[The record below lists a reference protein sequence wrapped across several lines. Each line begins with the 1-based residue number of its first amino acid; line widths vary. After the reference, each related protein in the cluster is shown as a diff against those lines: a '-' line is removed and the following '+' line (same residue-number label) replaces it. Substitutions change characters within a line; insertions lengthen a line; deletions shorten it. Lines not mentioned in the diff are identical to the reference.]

1 MATLLELLESSFN
14 GIDAYVAKN
23 PQAHNY
29 ANVEAAKQEMQQE
42 LKRLA
47 QYEANVLAKLSP
59 EAVAQA
65 SQQHLDYIHRG
76 VDAGFMKV
84 EQARNLKSPPQPTL
98 NLSIKPL
105 TEVSTLN
112 EVIPGVDKALSTRR
126 GTTTIDLSKL
136 GDAEK
141 QAFVEYASHHP
152 QLKPLNITPASTQ
165 VVMRN
170 VSVDTIKA
178 LPSSMMM
185 DVGGKLSIKK
195 PFIPPIVQ
203 ITEFNAS
210 PVLEGL
216 TQELKAAGAMSPELL
231 DKAQLQAKGVI
242 AQRLADGKT
251 ITQTTTELQTLIK
264 EQAELIGHA
273 QNGVL
278 PGITD
283 TATHMAGRLEG
294 SGQTL
299 AQRLAE
305 PTTARR
311 LSLHTELEKLK
322 PTITGFDRKKAAIIQ
337 LLEKPIETGTLS
349 PEKMEEVVQHLVKH
363 DAAHLDTMVTHAD
376 AATQAL
382 QKKATVRKL
391 FESAG
396 GNAAEVPLGMAM
408 DQTEKVQAMI
418 KAGDQEGLAIARAAA
433 GHEQLES
440 VLKSPAKAP
449 VGAPPVPAT
458 LTEPPKRKGLS
469 RIFGKETLDE
479 KLFKTGTALEQA
491 NAEKAAAE
499 IAFEEHK
506 SAAQKLAQEIQQKRQ
521 KIALA
526 QENLEELTKNG
537 AAPELLKT
545 AQIESVEAQKE
556 LIAAKQ
562 QLNGIAKKAAE
573 SKQALNT
580 FSKNAE
586 KAQYAFDV
594 ATGKTN
600 LTKVEEFGR
609 ETRDRLADKDRALD
623 KHARDLKDSESKL
636 AQAEKKLDAVKTGAD
651 SPLTKATSELEAAK
665 IAEQEATQAIE
676 RLNLEKAAAAERATT
691 ATSSTAE
698 RIAATTEVAQK
709 QSAINEALSKQRA
722 AQGQVTK
729 ATSAIETAG
738 KPLVA
743 ATAAH
748 DAAHHATVNGKYTNS
763 LTSENSIIK
772 EAAREAKKSAAAIDR
787 SMAVAYQGMN
797 GGMVTHTSDQIAAM
811 ASRTTGT
818 VAVVTNA
825 AEHSGGIGSKIL
837 GGLKMGSN
845 IVAAPFK
852 AGYSYVAKP
861 AFEHAVKPLAVG
873 TFENAGKLAK
883 GTKGMAGNVMLAGVA
898 GVGLLGLAATLSA
911 PKPIAPRITRFDDE
925 PSNPLAFAGGDTSVD
940 LGGVA
945 MPALGQQQGQGNWMS
960 KVPSME
966 DQLAMNGVNLG
977 PPSR

>member
-14 GIDAYVAKN
+14 GIDTYVAQN
-23 PQAHNY
+23 PEAHNY

-42 LKRLA
+42 LGRMAK
-47 QYEANVLAKLSP
+47 YEPDVLAKLNP
-59 EAVAQA
+59 EVVAQA

-76 VDAGFMKV
+76 VDKGFMKV
-84 EQARNLKSPPQPTL
+84 EQARNLASPLQPTL
-98 NLSIKPL
+98 DLSIKPL
-105 TEVSTLN
+105 KEVRTLSDI
-112 EVIPGVDKALSTRR
+112 IPGADKALSTRR
-126 GTTTIDLSKL
+126 GNTTIDLSKL

-141 QAFVEYASHHP
+141 KAFVEYASHHP

-165 VVMRN
+165 VVVSN

-185 DVGGKLSIKK
+185 DTGGKMSVKK
-195 PFIPPIVQ
+195 PFIPPIAQ

-216 TQELKAAGAMSPELL
+216 TQELKVAGAMSPELL
-231 DKAQLQAKGVI
+231 DKAQIQAKQVI

-251 ITQTTTELQTLIK
+251 ITQSTAELQNLIK
-264 EQAELIGHA
+264 EQAELIGHS
-273 QNGVL
+273 QNGIL

-283 TATHMAGRLEG
+283 TASHMAGRLEG
-294 SGQTL
+294 TGTTL
-299 AQRLAE
+299 AQHLTE
-305 PTTARR
+305 PTVARR

-322 PTITGFDRKKAAIIQ
+322 PTMTGFDRKKVAIAK
-337 LLEKPIETGTLS
+337 LLEKPIETGVLS
-349 PEKMEEVVQHLVKH
+349 PEKMEEVVQHLVKQ
-363 DAAHLDTMVTHAD
+363 DAAHLEGMVTHAD

-382 QKKATVRKL
+382 QKKAVARKL

-396 GNAAEVPLGMAM
+396 AGEVPLEMAR
-408 DQTEKVQAMI
+408 DQTTKVQAMM
-418 KAGDQEGLAIARAAA
+418 KAGDHEGLAVARAAA

-440 VLKSPAKAP
+440 VLKSERVAP
-449 VGAPPVPAT
+449 KPYTAAT
-458 LTEPPKRKGLS
+458 LAEPPKRKGLS
-469 RIFGKETLDE
+469 RIFGKETRDE
-479 KLFKTGTALEQA
+479 KLFKTGTVLEQA

-499 IAFEEHK
+499 IAFETQKRE
-506 SAAQKLAQEIQQKRQ
+506 AQKLAQEIEQKRQ

-526 QENLEELTKNG
+526 QENLEGLSKNG

-545 AQIESVEAQKE
+545 AQLESLEAQKE
-556 LIAAKQ
+556 LVAAKQ
-562 QLNGIAKKAAE
+562 QLNGLAKKAAE

-586 KAQYAFDV
+586 KAQYAFDA

-609 ETRDRLADKDRALD
+609 ETRDRLADKDKALD
-623 KHARDLKDSESKL
+623 KRARDLKDSESKL
-636 AQAEKKLDAVKTGAD
+636 AQAEKKLGAVETGAD
-651 SPLTKATSELEAAK
+651 SPLAKARSELEAAQRIEQK
-665 IAEQEATQAIE
+665 AAEAIE
-676 RLNLEKAAAAERATT
+676 TLKVEKAAAAGRAT
-691 ATSSTAE
+691 ATTGTTAE
-698 RIAATTEVAQK
+698 RIAAAQEVAQK
-709 QSAINEALSKQRA
+709 ESAIAEALSKQQA
-722 AQGQVTK
+722 AKKQVVRS
-729 ATSAIETAG
+729 TSAIEAAG
-738 KPLVA
+738 KPLAA
-743 ATAAH
+743 ATVAH
-748 DAAHHATVNGKYTNS
+748 DAAHHATMNGKYTNS

-787 SMAVAYQGMN
+787 SMVMGYQGLN
-797 GGMVTHTSDQIAAM
+797 GGAFTHTTDQIAAL
-811 ASRTTGT
+811 ASRGTGT
-818 VAVVTNA
+818 VAAVTTA
-825 AEHSGGIGSKIL
+825 AEHSGGII
-837 GGLKMGSN
+837 GGLKRASQ

-873 TFENAGKLAK
+873 TYENAGKLAR

-911 PKPIAPRITRFDDE
+911 PKPITPRITKFDDE
-925 PSNPLAFAGGDTSVD
+925 PSNPLAFAGGNTSVD

-966 DQLAMNGVNLG
+966 DQLAMNGVNIG